1 MRKRIAV
8 SGYFLWLHVGHIEYF
23 RLAAEMGDLYV
34 ILNND
39 IQQVMKYGKVIVPM
53 EERAEVIKSIK
64 YVKQVLK
71 SADKNG
77 SVCKT
82 LEILKP
88 DIFCNGGDRTSDNI
102 PEIETCER
110 YGIQMAFGLGE
121 KKQSA
126 SELINKVKK
135 YV

>member
-1 MRKRIAV
+1 MNIAV
-8 SGYFLWLHVGHIEYF
+8 SGYFLWIHIGHIEYF

-39 IQQVMKYGKVIVPM
+39 VQQVRKYGKIIVPM
-53 EERAEVIKSIK
+53 EERAEILKNIKCVK
-64 YVKQVLK
+64 YVIR
-71 SADKNG
+71 SIDKNS

-82 LEILKP
+82 LERLQP
-88 DIFCNGGDRTSDNI
+88 DEFCNGGDRTSKNI
-102 PEIETCER
+102 PETEICER
-110 YGIQMAFGLGE
+110 LNIRMIFGLGE

-126 SELINKVKK
+126 SELINKIKK